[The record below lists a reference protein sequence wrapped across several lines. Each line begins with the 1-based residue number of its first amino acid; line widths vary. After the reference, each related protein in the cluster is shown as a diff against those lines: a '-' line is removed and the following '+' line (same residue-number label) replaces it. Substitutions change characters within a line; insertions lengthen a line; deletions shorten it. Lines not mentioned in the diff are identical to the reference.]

1 MSNTVLLLR
10 QWRCLAAA
18 VVVSASAAAQ
28 PVPIPALPA
37 PGSAAITVVSAQPSR
52 HALAV
57 PVDDFESYAPGP
69 LPNAGGWYV
78 PSPGGDAA
86 IVAAGI
92 DGRSLRVYG
101 TPQAAFTWSAGR
113 VFDAAPGVLAVD
125 VVLPPVQTFFLFS
138 PFSDTGPVSGLL
150 TPHLTLAVGPQ
161 RIGYVF
167 QRFDAQRGEYVRLNT
182 AFAPGQRARL
192 AWDVRADGCVLLY
205 RDGRLLFEGRS
216 EAQVYEGSPRPL
228 GAFLAGSGNGVPRD
242 DAGASNVLTL
252 DNLGASLP
260 VLPPDTAAD
269 LVALASLSDAGPAA
283 PVVGRREVVPGGS
296 VPLLLTLRNPSTF
309 ATADA
314 SLGGTLP
321 AGYTIG
327 GSACGVTQTGT
338 EWRTAP
344 QVLPAGGEVRCPLRL
359 TLARGIPPGEG
370 RDIPLNALPIDGD
383 AYPDSNTAWVTV
395 FAGVFGDGFEPP

>member
-1 MSNTVLLLR
+1 MPTIRRAFRRLSLALPLL
-10 QWRCLAAA
+10 CSGAP
-18 VVVSASAAAQ
+18 AAAQ
-28 PVPIPALPA
+28 PSLPA
-37 PGSAAITVVSAQPSR
+37 PQAAAPPEARDV
-52 HALAV
+52 LAV
-57 PVDDFESYAPGP
+57 PQDDFESYTPGP
-69 LPNAGGWYV
+69 LSSQAGWYV
-78 PSPGGDAA
+78 PAPGGDAA

-92 DGRSLRVYG
+92 DGRSLRVYA
-101 TPQAAFTWSAGR
+101 TPQTAFTWSAGR

-150 TPHLTLAVGPQ
+150 TPHLTLAVGPS

-182 AFAPGQRARL
+182 AFAPGQRARI
-192 AWDVRADGCVLLY
+192 AWDVRADGRVLLY

-216 EAQVYEGSPRPL
+216 EAQAYEGSPRPL

-260 VLPPDTAAD
+260 VLPPDSAAD

-283 PVVGRREVVPGGS
+283 PVVGRREVAPGGS

-309 ATADA
+309 GTADA

-327 GSACGVTQTGT
+327 GSACGVTQTGA
-338 EWRTAP
+338 EWRTAS
-344 QVLPAGGEVRCPLRL
+344 QVLPAGGELRCALRL
-359 TLARGIPPGEG
+359 TLSRSIPPGEG
-370 RDIPLNALPIDGD
+370 WDIPLNALPIDGD

-395 FAGVFGDGFEPP
+395 FAGVFGDGFESP